1 MVAIPSGLRRESNSE
16 ARSDLSET
24 ASIRSVTPDWC
35 VITDILSA
43 MRDVLNLDVPHPDEF
58 WFATVADGFVV
69 EDPDVADDHAR
80 TYASEA
86 NWDLI
91 GAVMTDVSRQLLE
104 ATGEEAEISFEL
116 PDSRADLDVILDW
129 FSLAE
134 RVAGDPGELVNGRH
148 RLWKT
153 WRVTPDAVL
162 PIRSAVRA
170 TSREEPPTAND
181 IEMVFGEAPETL
193 WTRNPRQRGWFE
205 GKRNE

>member
-1 MVAIPSGLRRESNSE
+1 
-16 ARSDLSET
+16 
-24 ASIRSVTPDWC
+24 
-35 VITDILSA
+35 
-43 MRDVLNLDVPHPDEF
+43 MRDVLNLDVSHPDEF
-58 WFATVADGFVV
+58 WYATAADGFVTQ
-69 EDPDVADDHAR
+69 DPDVADDHAR
-80 TYASEA
+80 SYASEA

-91 GAVMTDVSRQLLE
+91 GSVMTDVSRKLLA

-116 PDSRADLDVILDW
+116 PDSRADLDVILEW

-153 WRVTPDAVL
+153 WRATPEAVL

-181 IEMVFGEAPETL
+181 IGMVFGEAPETL
-193 WTRNPRQRGWFE
+193 WARNPRQRNWFE
-205 GKRNE
+205 SQRHD